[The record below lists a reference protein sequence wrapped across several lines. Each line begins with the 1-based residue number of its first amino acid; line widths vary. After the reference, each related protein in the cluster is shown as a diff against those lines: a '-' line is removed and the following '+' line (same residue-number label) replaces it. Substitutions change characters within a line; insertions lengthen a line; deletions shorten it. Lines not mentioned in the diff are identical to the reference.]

1 MVELLVLLA
10 AALVVLGVV
19 GVGVALVGLEAVG
32 EFFRG
37 RTAGLE
43 SEGDLAEREP
53 EN

>member
-19 GVGVALVGLEAVG
+19 GVGVALVGLESVG

-37 RTAGLE
+37 RSAGLE
-43 SEGDLAEREP
+43 SEGEPAELDP